1 MVQGNSSY
9 KNFVFVSPLLIFGK
23 TFLLRPEYAYFLIR
37 YFLLEY
43 PFKYAL
49 EYSLE
54 YPPKCPLDH
63 SLECALECIL
73 ESTP

>member
-1 MVQGNSSY
+1 MLSYKSENRLRNRCIQYSVMVQGNSSY
-9 KNFVFVSPLLIFGK
+9 KNFVFVSPQLIFGK

-49 EYSLE
+49 EYSL
-54 YPPKCPLDH
+54 K
-63 SLECALECIL
+63 
-73 ESTP
+73 